1 MNSKKIFILY
11 DNGVNIIAESENL
24 KEIDK
29 LTRIIN
35 EIENLTRHQIDI
47 VIRNVIYD
55 LTYQLKMEDENF
67 EQKEFLSRI
76 SRTSINLFIQ
86 ALNGREFN
94 EDYLGQYYSRYKK

>member
-1 MNSKKIFILY
+1 MN
-11 DNGVNIIAESENL
+11 NIEKNDFE
-24 KEIDK
+24 KEMDK

-47 VIRNVIYD
+47 VICNVIKD

-67 EQKEFLSRI
+67 EQKEFLSRMSRI
-76 SRTSINLFIQ
+76 SIDLFIQ

>member
-1 MNSKKIFILY
+1 MN
-11 DNGVNIIAESENL
+11 NIEKNDFE
-24 KEIDK
+24 KEMDK

>member
-1 MNSKKIFILY
+1 MN
-11 DNGVNIIAESENL
+11 NIEKNDFE
-24 KEIDK
+24 KEMDK

-55 LTYQLKMEDENF
+55 LTCHLKMEDENF
-67 EQKEFLSRI
+67 EQKEFLSRM

-86 ALNGREFN
+86 ALNGHEFN
-94 EDYLGQYYSRYKK
+94 EGYLGQYYSRYKK

>member
-1 MNSKKIFILY
+1 MN
-11 DNGVNIIAESENL
+11 NIEKNDIE
-24 KEIDK
+24 KEMDK
-29 LTRIIN
+29 LKRIIN
-35 EIENLTRHQIDI
+35 EIENLTMHQIHK

-76 SRTSINLFIQ
+76 SRTSINLFIL
-86 ALNGREFN
+86 ALNGYEFN